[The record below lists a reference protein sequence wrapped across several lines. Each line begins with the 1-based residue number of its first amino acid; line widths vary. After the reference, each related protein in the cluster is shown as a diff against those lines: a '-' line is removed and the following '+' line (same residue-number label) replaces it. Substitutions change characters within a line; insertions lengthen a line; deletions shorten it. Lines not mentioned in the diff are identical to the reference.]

1 MTSLSP
7 QIQSVLELFKGPLAS
22 VRFADID
29 ATGLANLAA
38 EVEAVGSEAEEQE
51 AKLAELR
58 QDLAQKQEALLVL
71 AQRALAYARVY
82 AENDEPLLEELN
94 RIALPRAAK
103 PRKPSAAK
111 ATHPRDAARSA
122 RNKGAISSVKG
133 QSGDEH
139 DAEGASAEEP
149 SVNTDPS
156 GERVDTELNAAP
168 RDSIDKVEAAPR
180 PGKKSRG
187 SAPQRTSN

>member
-94 RIALPRAAK
+94 RISLPRAAK
-103 PRKPSAAK
+103 PRKPSVPKAAGS
-111 ATHPRDAARSA
+111 RGSARSQ
-122 RNKGAISSVKG
+122 RDKGAEPSLEGSS
-133 QSGDEH
+133 
-139 DAEGASAEEP
+139 AEGP
-149 SVNTDPS
+149 SVDADPS
-156 GERVDTELNAAP
+156 GERVDTELEAAP
-168 RDSIDKVEAAPR
+168 GDSSEKAEAAPR

-187 SAPQRTSN
+187 SAPQRASH

>member
-29 ATGLANLAA
+29 ATGLAHLAA

-94 RIALPRAAK
+94 RISLPRAAK
-103 PRKPSAAK
+103 PRKPSVGK
-111 ATHPRDAARSA
+111 ATGPRETARSQ
-122 RNKGAISSVKG
+122 RNKGGSSASSVEG
-133 QSGDEH
+133 PTTEEQSV
-139 DAEGASAEEP
+139 DA
-149 SVNTDPS
+149 DPS
-156 GERVDTELNAAP
+156 DERVDTELEAATS
-168 RDSIDKVEAAPR
+168 DSSDKVEAAPR